1 MEQNLNVPPG
11 IAEVYKK
18 LKKIKQVTDELK
30 DIDSKN
36 VFLQVT
42 RTLHY
47 DNIRISGRW
56 QCYAASFTSQA
67 RGVMTLIQ
75 KSLPFQVTN
84 VFKDTFGRYLIIQG
98 SLLLVNLNLVN
109 IYHQI
114 TDEPNF
120 FTNLFLTLAS
130 PVAEYIIAG
139 G

>member
-1 MEQNLNVPPG
+1 
-11 IAEVYKK
+11 
-18 LKKIKQVTDELK
+18 
-30 DIDSKN
+30 
-36 VFLQVT
+36 
-42 RTLHY
+42 
-47 DNIRISGRW
+47 
-56 QCYAASFTSQA
+56 
-67 RGVMTLIQ
+67 MTLIQ

-139 G
+139 GWNCTLDPVEG